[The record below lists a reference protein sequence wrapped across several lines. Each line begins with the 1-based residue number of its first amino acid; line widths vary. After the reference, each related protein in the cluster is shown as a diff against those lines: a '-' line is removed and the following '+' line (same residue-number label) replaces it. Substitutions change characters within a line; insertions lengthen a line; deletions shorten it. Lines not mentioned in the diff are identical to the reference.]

1 MGIGGMKPGASLFQR
16 RLATEMSKILF
27 IAILFVLYS
36 LSREVMANTAPEEK
50 SNNKTVDGERF
61 PVSLA
66 CILQT

>member
-1 MGIGGMKPGASLFQR
+1 MKPGASLFQ

-50 SNNKTVDGERF
+50 SNKTVDGERF